1 VDPRGRPEPGERR
14 LFQRKRQDFRT
25 LVEFIR
31 EDYRTHWR
39 DWTLP
44 GFQAVA
50 VHRFGVWASTI
61 GRPRLLSALVK
72 GIYNLFY
79 RYVRNFYGIELR
91 ATTKVGHRLL
101 IPHQGGITIHYLAT
115 LGDDCVIHQN
125 VTLGAATVETIDRA
139 PILGDR
145 VEVGCG
151 AAIIGGVVIGN
162 DVRIGP
168 NAVVTMSI
176 PSGSTAVV
184 SPPRVVRLKRQAEPG
199 VPEARECS

>member
-1 VDPRGRPEPGERR
+1 VNTEKSS
-14 LFQRKRQDFRT
+14 QKREG
-25 LVEFIR
+25 LASLISLIR

-50 VHRFGVWASTI
+50 VQRFGAWTNTVQ
-61 GRPRLLSALVK
+61 RPGLLHAALRGV
-72 GIYNLFY
+72 YSLLY
-79 RYVRNFYGIELR
+79 MYVRNFYGIELR
-91 ATTKVGHRLL
+91 DTSRVGHRLL
-101 IPHQGGITIHYLAT
+101 IPHQGGIVIHHSATI
-115 LGDDCVIHQN
+115 GDDCVIHQN
-125 VTLGAATVETIDRA
+125 VTLGAGTLETINRA

-168 NAVVTMSI
+168 NAVVTMNVS
-176 PSGSTAVV
+176 SGSTAVAP
-184 SPPRVVRLKRQAEPG
+184 PPRVVRLRNRAEPDTRD
-199 VPEARECS
+199 AQECS